1 MTFENFSEVTNLSVS
16 ELRELLGTGEEVERL
31 WAAWVLAMK
40 LGTESLPELT
50 SAATTSPSSGLRR
63 HLIVILAGYGELEI
77 LKTFADCD
85 PDPRV
90 RATACLHLLQTRPIK
105 DRTLDEFLLSVLLED
120 TDRTVRAVLL
130 SNAVAHN
137 FAVPIDYLI
146 ELASDPS
153 MEVRA
158 AALNVL
164 KRRYSAKEVVEAGLI
179 DKFKEETD
187 QNLILLIAGICAD
200 ADCGDRLLIAAKNR
214 DSKTRGLLWTYFEGR
229 KAKFEWQVLEG
240 YTDFSMYPEP
250 PDYLFELASDN
261 ALPQMFIWLTE
272 QLALS
277 IREDQC
283 YADELLEMFETL
295 LCKNLPI
302 SITPKCRAHLDEILD
317 YALLETSSTA
327 IKINEA
333 LSRLLSDN

>member
-1 MTFENFSEVTNLSVS
+1 MTFENFSQVTNLSVS
-16 ELRELLGTGEEVERL
+16 DLRELLGTGEEVERL

-40 LGTESLPELT
+40 LGAESVPELT
-50 SAATTSPSSGLRR
+50 SAATTSPSSGVRR

-77 LKTFADCD
+77 LKTFANCD

-137 FAVPIDYLI
+137 FTVPIDDLI
-146 ELASDPS
+146 ELASDPA

-164 KRRYSAKEVVEAGLI
+164 KRRYSAKEVVNAGLI
-179 DKFKEETD
+179 DKINEETD
-187 QNLILLIAGICAD
+187 QNLILQIAGICAD
-200 ADCGDRLLIAAKNR
+200 ADCGDRLLINAKNR
-214 DSKTRGLLWTYFEGR
+214 DSETRLILWTYFEGR

-261 ALPQMFIWLTE
+261 ALPQMFVWLTE

-277 IREDQC
+277 IREDQY
-283 YADELLEMFETL
+283 YADNLLTMFETL
-295 LCKNLPI
+295 LSKNLPI
-302 SITPKCRAHLDEILD
+302 SITPKCRAQLVEILN
-317 YALLETSSTA
+317 YTLLETSSTA
-327 IKINEA
+327 ININET
-333 LSRLLSDN
+333 LSRLLSNN